1 MIRALTRLLPAV
13 ATLVLLGACATGAA
27 PAPDAAADGGGAT
40 LSVVT
45 LNIYHDRDGW
55 ERRRPLVIE
64 GLRALR
70 PDVIGLQ
77 EVLQHGTLRNQAADI
92 ADALG
97 YDFHFVSTAPE
108 GEVERYGNAI
118 LTRHPILERSERRLR
133 PLEDSRT
140 VAHVRI
146 AFDGRP
152 IDIYDTHLHHTA
164 EGGAMRA
171 EQLADVLAHIDGND
185 DGTPMVLMGDF
196 NAGAGSPELQRLAG
210 RYVDAFGSTHPGDD
224 VTTLNPHYFPDR
236 HERIDHVFVPGD
248 RFEVLESRRVLDR
261 PDADGIWPSDHFG
274 ILARLRLSPAR

>member
-1 MIRALTRLLPAV
+1 MIRTLARLLPSV
-13 ATLVLLGACATGAA
+13 ATLVMLSACATGSSH
-27 PAPDAAADGGGAT
+27 APDASTDDDDAT

-55 ERRRPLVIE
+55 DRRRPLVIE
-64 GLRALR
+64 GLRELR

-77 EVLQHGTLRNQAADI
+77 EVLQHEALRNQAEDI

-97 YDFHFVSTAPE
+97 YEYHFVSTAPQDE
-108 GEVERYGNAI
+108 AKRYGNAI

-146 AFDGRP
+146 AVDGRP
-152 IDIYDTHLHHTA
+152 VDIYDTHLHHTA

-171 EQLADVLAHIDGND
+171 EQLADVLAHIDEND

-196 NAGAGSPELQRLAG
+196 NAEVTLPELQPLTD
-210 RYVDAFGSTHPGDD
+210 RYLDAFGSTHPGDD

-236 HERIDHVFVPGD
+236 HERIDHIFVQGG
-248 RFEVLESRRVLDR
+248 RFEVLEARRVLDR
-261 PDADGIWPSDHFG
+261 PDAAGTWPTDHFG
-274 ILARLRLSPAR
+274 IYARLRLVPAR